1 MSSSSSRATSRIE
14 IPARMEMPI
23 FLCPRC
29 RADVDQRVSR
39 TPKNRNHL
47 FYVCHDKGVR
57 ISAILLFSWSGSLSN
72 CTSDSLLI
80 CLILEQVTCFFLWV
94 DVLAQK
100 LLNVLLAEHEE
111 WLPMLPGTEA
121 AASRAPEDVE
131 EGATRNDREVA
142 VELRRLNQKIRKLED
157 QAQIPICNYIWAF
170 VGMAIALVE
179 MLKLYGKA

>member
-1 MSSSSSRATSRIE
+1 MSSSSSRATSQIE

-29 RADVDQRVSR
+29 RANVDRRVSR
-39 TPKNRNHL
+39 TPKNINRP
-47 FYVCHDKGVR
+47 FYVCHDKG
-57 ISAILLFSWSGSLSN
+57 
-72 CTSDSLLI
+72 
-80 CLILEQVTCFFLWV
+80 VTCFFLWV
-94 DVLAQK
+94 DVLAQT
-100 LLNVLLAEHEE
+100 LLNVLLEEHEE
-111 WLPMLPGTEA
+111 WLPMLPGTESA
-121 AASRAPEDVE
+121 AARAPKNVE
-131 EGATRNDREVA
+131 EGGAHIDREVA

>member
-39 TPKNRNHL
+39 TPKNRNRS
-47 FYVCHDKGVR
+47 FYVCHDKG
-57 ISAILLFSWSGSLSN
+57 
-72 CTSDSLLI
+72 
-80 CLILEQVTCFFLWV
+80 VTCFFLWV
-94 DVLAQK
+94 DVLPQT
-100 LLNVLLAEHEE
+100 LLNVLLEEHEE
-111 WLPMLPGTEA
+111 WLPMLPRMEA
-121 AASRAPEDVE
+121 VAARAPEHVE
-131 EGATRNDREVA
+131 EGGARIDREVA

-157 QAQIPICNYIWAF
+157 QTQIPTCNYIWAF

>member
-29 RADVDQRVSR
+29 WADVDRRVSR
-39 TPKNRNHL
+39 TPKNRNRL
-47 FYVCHDKGVR
+47 FYVCHDKGV
-57 ISAILLFSWSGSLSN
+57 
-72 CTSDSLLI
+72 
-80 CLILEQVTCFFLWV
+80 TCFFLWV
-94 DVLAQK
+94 NVLAQK
-100 LLNVLLAEHEE
+100 LLNVLLEEHEE

-121 AASRAPEDVE
+121 AAARAPEDVE
-131 EGATRNDREVA
+131 EGAARNDREVA
-142 VELRRLNQKIRKLED
+142 IELRRLNQKIRKLED

-170 VGMAIALVE
+170 VGMAITLVE